1 MLIFKEDKDSGGSM
15 GKESIDQ
22 QPAGEVKTIEEFIE
36 IALQDTRHRLEMLG
50 VSDQA
55 LLDPEGTVD
64 QQVGMLRLLFLE
76 AERSSLPFNTTDH
89 FWRVLRAKLQPI
101 VLAYLTHEK
110 FVQTLDIE
118 ARELRPD
125 TLMQV
130 YKDRLSNSDRFRSF
144 FFDLDKR
151 LKQEAISLVESEEHA
166 PVSKAKVD
174 LAQSSADMQKNIMSS
189 LEKQLQE
196 LEKKYNQQE
205 KVLLES
211 QNQVEQLRSAI
222 EERDARIAV
231 LKSECETLEEQNVQ
245 LRLAK
250 DAKGRTGSYEDEPEV
265 LIITGEEPVGDV
277 VLNADQ
283 EQLLLKIESL
293 ERELATT
300 SDAAYSAFMSNSDLG
315 IIILFMLTSFKCRS
329 QEQLAGELIKSV
341 KTFGLNSVVGV
352 MKGDSYVF
360 YPEMAS
366 ENLVSQLKNRIP
378 VGKMVDSPHLMLF
391 EQNCCILIEDPPLQD
406 EERYVRLQDN
416 LGTLMRGVQARYEA
430 LLVET
435 SVQKQKNQVD
445 ALIIRS
451 HDVFQ
456 TFERNLQQQ
465 KNKMSRVVNMLGQE
479 MKKNLGIPP
488 GDQKSI
494 RLNMDLKK
502 LEDSIDKLFMQ
513 SELVDPAFKK
523 NISKVAENLSR
534 KNKPVT

>member
-1 MLIFKEDKDSGGSM
+1 M
-15 GKESIDQ
+15 GKESIDL
-22 QPAGEVKTIEEFIE
+22 QPAGDVKTIEEFID
-36 IALQDTRHRLEMLG
+36 IALSDTRHRLDTLG

-55 LLDPEGTVD
+55 LLDPEGTID

-76 AERSSLPFNTTDH
+76 AERSSLPFNTTDN

-151 LKQEAISLVESEEHA
+151 LKQEAMNLVESEESLSS
-166 PVSKAKVD
+166 SKPKVD
-174 LAQSSADMQKNIMSS
+174 LAQSTADMQKNIMSS

-205 KVLLES
+205 KALLES
-211 QNQVEQLRSAI
+211 QQQVEYLKTAVA
-222 EERDARIAV
+222 ERDDKLSK
-231 LKSECETLEEQNVQ
+231 LKTEYTVLEEQNIQ
-245 LRLAK
+245 LRLAN
-250 DAKGRTGSYEDEPEV
+250 DAKGRTGDYESEPEV
-265 LIITGEEPVGDV
+265 VILTGEEPLGDV
-277 VLNADQ
+277 VLDTEQ

-329 QEQLAGELIKSV
+329 HEQLAGELIKSV
-341 KTFGLNSVVGV
+341 KTFGLNSVVGL
-352 MKGDSYVF
+352 MQGDGYVF
-360 YPEMAS
+360 YPEAS
-366 ENLVSQLKNRIP
+366 GDGKLVAQLKNRIP
-378 VGKMVDSPHLMLF
+378 VGKRVETPNLMLF

-406 EERYVRLQDN
+406 EERYARLQDN

-430 LLVET
+430 LLVEN
-435 SVQKQKNQVD
+435 SVQKQKAQVD
-445 ALIIRS
+445 ALIVRS

-456 TFERNLQQQ
+456 TFERNLEKQ
-465 KNKMSRVVNMLGQE
+465 KDKMSRVVNMLGQE
-479 MKKNLGIPP
+479 MRKNLGITP

-502 LEDSIDKLFMQ
+502 LEDAIAKLFIQ

-534 KNKPVT
+534 KNKPAS

>member
-1 MLIFKEDKDSGGSM
+1 M
-15 GKESIDQ
+15 GKESIDL
-22 QPAGEVKTIEEFIE
+22 QPAGDVKTIEEFID
-36 IALQDTRHRLEMLG
+36 IALHDTRHHLEMLG

-64 QQVGMLRLLFLE
+64 QQVAMLRLLFLE
-76 AERSSLPFNTTDH
+76 AERSSLPFNTTDN

-151 LKQEAISLVESEEHA
+151 LKQEAMRLVESEESI
-166 PVSKAKVD
+166 PSPKPRVD
-174 LAQSSADMQKNIMSS
+174 LTQSTADMQKNIMSS

-205 KVLLES
+205 KALQES
-211 QNQVEQLRSAI
+211 QNLVEQLKVIIS
-222 EERDARIAV
+222 ERDDKISE
-231 LKSECETLEEQNVQ
+231 LKAERAALEEQNIQ

-250 DAKGRTGSYEDEPEV
+250 DANDRTGNYEGEPDV
-265 LIITGEEPVGDV
+265 LILTGDESLGDV
-277 VLNADQ
+277 VLDTDQ
-283 EQLLLKIESL
+283 QQLLLKIEGL
-293 ERELATT
+293 ERELAST

-329 QEQLAGELIKSV
+329 HEQLAGELIKSV
-341 KTFGLNSVVGV
+341 KTFGLNSVVGLK
-352 MKGDSYVF
+352 KGEGYVF
-360 YPEMAS
+360 YPETPGN
-366 ENLVSQLKNRIP
+366 EKLVAQLKNRIP
-378 VGKMVDSPHLMLF
+378 AGKMVESPHLMLF
-391 EQNCCILIEDPPLQD
+391 EQNCCILIENPPREE
-406 EERYVRLQDN
+406 EERYARLQDN
-416 LGTLMRGVQARYEA
+416 LGSLMRGVQARYEA
-430 LLVET
+430 ILVET
-435 SVQKQKNQVD
+435 SVQKQKAQVD
-445 ALIIRS
+445 ALIVRS
-451 HDVFQ
+451 HEVFQ
-456 TFERNLQQQ
+456 TFERNLDKQ
-465 KNKMSRVVNMLGQE
+465 KDKMSRVVNMLGQE
-479 MKKNLGIPP
+479 MRKNLGITP

-502 LEDSIDKLFMQ
+502 LEDSVGKLFVQ

-523 NISKVAENLSR
+523 NISRVAENLSK
-534 KNKPVT
+534 KNKPAS